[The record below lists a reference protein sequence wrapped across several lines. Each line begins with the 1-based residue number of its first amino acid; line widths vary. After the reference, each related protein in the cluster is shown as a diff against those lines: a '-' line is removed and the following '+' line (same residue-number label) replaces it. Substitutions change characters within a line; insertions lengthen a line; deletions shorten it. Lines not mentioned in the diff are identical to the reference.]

1 MPYTIY
7 AKMKRMGR
15 QRKEELMPV
24 RFELEKK
31 PDTVRELFNDP
42 GAKGSGCLGEGF
54 LRAAGRK

>member
-15 QRKEELMPV
+15 QRKEELTPV

-31 PDTVRELFNDP
+31 
-42 GAKGSGCLGEGF
+42 
-54 LRAAGRK
+54 AGYGQGIL

>member
-15 QRKEELMPV
+15 QRKEELTPV

-31 PDTVRELFNDP
+31 PDTVREFFSAD
-42 GAKGSGCLGEGF
+42 
-54 LRAAGRK
+54 RKSVV

>member
-15 QRKEELMPV
+15 QRKEELTPV

-31 PDTVRELFNDP
+31 PDTVREFFSALVE
-42 GAKGSGCLGEGF
+42 LGVKIG
-54 LRAAGRK
+54 RAHV